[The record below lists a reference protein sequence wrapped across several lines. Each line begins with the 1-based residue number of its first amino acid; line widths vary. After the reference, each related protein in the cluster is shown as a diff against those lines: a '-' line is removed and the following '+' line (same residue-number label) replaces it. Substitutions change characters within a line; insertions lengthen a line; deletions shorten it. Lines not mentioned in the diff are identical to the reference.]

1 MAFKIKSK
9 PDECKPC
16 PFCGNEAEI
25 LNSSFGYFVQCSKCI
40 ASTYYYTTKTRAKQA
55 WNKRASEVEK

>member
-1 MAFKIKSK
+1 MGFKIKSI

-25 LNSSFGYFVQCSKCI
+25 FKGSFGYFVQCSKCI
-40 ASTYYYTTKTRAKQA
+40 ANTDYYATKARAKQA
-55 WNKRASEVEK
+55 WNKRTSEVEK